1 MREMI
6 YYLINKKYSQASLSV
21 QKENYAV
28 KMYKEFGFKILTEKG
43 EDYLMIL
50 KLVNNPRNK

>member
-1 MREMI
+1 MQEMI
-6 YYLINKKYSQASLSV
+6 YYLMNKKYSQASLSV

-28 KMYKEFGFKILTEKG
+28 KMYKEFGFKILTEKD

-50 KLVNNPRNK
+50 SLAYNPRNK